1 MKVKELI
8 TALQQF
14 DGELEVYGVSDH
26 GQVPEKVSSPVL
38 FWTEEEAYSL
48 REYITTDKEEAEE
61 DGYKFKAVLL

>member
-26 GQVPEKVSSPVL
+26 GQTPEKVSSPRL
-38 FWTEEEAYSL
+38 CWTEEEAYSL
-48 REYITTDKEEAEE
+48 WEYVTTDEEEAKEE
-61 DGYKFKAVLL
+61 GYKFKAVLL